1 MVFYQVPPCSVLL
14 TLRDS
19 NDYDPLGDDI
29 QINQQPLYAL
39 ILRLVRKSLPS
50 DVSIHVAAEP
60 RIYSQIKDDY
70 LDENIDY
77 LYLRKGS
84 ELTECFE
91 SVINTV
97 DHQHVIWINGRQLQA
112 DYLQSL
118 VAVLNAFSVGSRMV
132 MSITSE
138 PLVLF
143 DESFNISSL
152 SPLDETRLDDKEGA
166 KPDPF
171 FSRHRLAAT
180 SYYNKSFIGIQR
192 DSLDLLLSYE
202 KSSVKLIETPK
213 PLFIEDLRQIFSDR
227 TLIGMMADLLS
238 S

>member
-1 MVFYQVPPCSVLL
+1 MTFYQIPPCSVLL

-19 NDYDPLGDDI
+19 NEYDPLGDDI
-29 QINQQPLYAL
+29 QINHQPLYAL

-50 DVSIHVAAEP
+50 EVSIHVAAES

-70 LDENIDY
+70 LDESIDH
-77 LYLRKGS
+77 LYLRKGT

-91 SVINTV
+91 SVVNTV
-97 DHQHVIWINGRQLQA
+97 DHEHLIWINGRQLQP
-112 DYLQSL
+112 DYVKTLTS
-118 VAVLNAFSVGSRMV
+118 VLNAFSLGSLMV

-143 DESFNISSL
+143 DDQNQITSLKDNDNNQATRDTRES
-152 SPLDETRLDDKEGA
+152 
-166 KPDPF
+166 F
-171 FSRHRLAAT
+171 FSRQKLINT

-192 DSLDLLLSYE
+192 DSLHLLSHHD
-202 KSSVKLIETPK
+202 KSAIQLIETSK
-213 PLFIEDLRQIFSDR
+213 PLFVEDLRLIFNDR